1 MAGGIERYIYPPN
14 KGRVMAKEDRLVTVS
29 ATIPESLRDK
39 MVAKIDGIRYSS
51 KSHFIKVAI
60 TRLLEKN

>member
-1 MAGGIERYIYPPN
+1 MT
-14 KGRVMAKEDRLVTVS
+14 KEDRLVTVS

-39 MVAKIDGIRYSS
+39 MVAKIDGIKYSS